1 MDLEWERLYLM
12 QVKKPTKKDDGVR
25 EVFYN
30 RTTGEFKYR
39 KQTDTYQI
47 DVYANSPKIA
57 IFKDEE

>member
-1 MDLEWERLYLM
+1 MYSEWERLYLM
-12 QVKKPTKKDDGVR
+12 QVKKPTKKDNGVR

-47 DVYANSPKIA
+47 DAHANSPKIA